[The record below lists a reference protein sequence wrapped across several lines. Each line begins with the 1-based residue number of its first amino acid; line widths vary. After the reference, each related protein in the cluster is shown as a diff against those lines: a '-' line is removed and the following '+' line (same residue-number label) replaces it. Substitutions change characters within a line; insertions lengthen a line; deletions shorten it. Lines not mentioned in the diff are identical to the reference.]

1 MLQNRLELCLQ
12 NKLQAETSLQKMQD
26 YAAKLQEDLQTTTQN
41 YETQLSIMSEH
52 LANMND
58 KLTIQ
63 RDEID
68 QLKYQMTNKVS
79 LYIHYQLSTGIG
91 YHGIPRMLVA
101 CCLGIRVCFPYNLEH
116 HVHSVQQKSIGLIF
130 LTSPSGS
137 HMKYSCHHN
146 SLPFIFPMSVHS

>member
-1 MLQNRLELCLQ
+1 MGFTAEAEAREQEVKNYLTGRINELVAACQCAETRAGTLATECQVLQNRLELYLQ

-26 YAAKLQEDLQTTTQN
+26 YVAKLQEDLQTTTQN

-68 QLKYQMTNKVS
+68 QLKYQMTNK
-79 LYIHYQLSTGIG
+79 LSRKGK
-91 YHGIPRMLVA
+91 
-101 CCLGIRVCFPYNLEH
+101 
-116 HVHSVQQKSIGLIF
+116 QK
-130 LTSPSGS
+130 
-137 HMKYSCHHN
+137 
-146 SLPFIFPMSVHS
+146 

>member
-1 MLQNRLELCLQ
+1 VLQNRLELCLQ

-58 KLTIQ
+58 KLTVQ

-79 LYIHYQLSTGIG
+79 LYTLHQLSTGME
-91 YHGIPRMLVA
+91 YHGISRMRVS
-101 CCLGIRVCFPYNLEH
+101 CCLRIRVCFPYNLKH
-116 HVHSVQQKSIGLIF
+116 HA
-130 LTSPSGS
+130 
-137 HMKYSCHHN
+137 
-146 SLPFIFPMSVHS
+146 

>member
-68 QLKYQMTNKVS
+68 QLKYQMTNKVR
-79 LYIHYQLSTGIG
+79 LYIHHQLSTGMG
-91 YHGIPRMLVA
+91 YHGILRMLVA
-101 CCLGIRVCFPYNLEH
+101 CCLGIRVCFLYNLEH
-116 HVHSVQQKSIGLIF
+116 HVQSI
-130 LTSPSGS
+130 P
-137 HMKYSCHHN
+137 KY
-146 SLPFIFPMSVHS
+146 I

>member
-1 MLQNRLELCLQ
+1 MLQSRLELCLQ
-12 NKLQAETSLQKMQD
+12 NKLQAETSLQKIQD
-26 YAAKLQEDLQTTTQN
+26 FAVKLQEDLQTTTQN

-79 LYIHYQLSTGIG
+79 FITHHQLSTGMG
-91 YHGIPRMLVA
+91 YCCISRVA
-101 CCLGIRVCFPYNLEH
+101 MACSFWNKGFPYILEH
-116 HVHSVQQKSIGLIF
+116 HA
-130 LTSPSGS
+130 
-137 HMKYSCHHN
+137 
-146 SLPFIFPMSVHS
+146 